1 MDMEIGSMVN
11 VDDYEPV
18 FQAEDD
24 GLVIKAYEID
34 GEFLLD
40 FDWEPNG
47 KWAVLEDDAMFR
59 KFAVGIIERI
69 TGQTIDNVEV
79 EDPQFIRH
87 SKQSG
92 AEEIGGAD
100 AACAV
105 G

>member
-1 MDMEIGSMVN
+1 MDMEIDGMVN
-11 VDDYEPV
+11 LDDYEPV

-34 GEFLLD
+34 GEFLFD
-40 FDWEPNG
+40 FDWEPSS
-47 KWAVLEDDAMFR
+47 KWVFLEDDAMFR
-59 KFAVGIIERI
+59 EFTVGIVERM
-69 TGQTIDNVEV
+69 TGQTMDNVEV

-92 AEEIGGAD
+92 AEVIGGAD